1 MDLPCEIWEKIIIQ
15 IKDVKECVKLFKSFP
30 KITQE
35 YIREVFN
42 NHIES
47 IQIKILYSFENCIF
61 LAIENKRIII
71 LMDDDL
77 YNDIEYVR
85 IMNAGCFVSVDKKGK
100 IIFWDSKK
108 HKYIDCIEIKNKL
121 ENIEFHPTDSRMVVS
136 LIRENLGLEFQSLH
150 LKNDGID
157 FNQTLLAYEPDFLIE
172 IVYHPTLL
180 YVLLIRYKN
189 YQIYSI
195 YLWKYNE
202 TTGGGELEYSPFERV
217 ELPFIMSS
225 GIDYYDNFIYMY
237 NLPFT
242 ILENGDF
249 ECLGKGISYYYILQ
263 MGISNNKFY
272 QKGNERILY
281 NGRRQVFDYVRVN
294 HKIIYLVDGYKI
306 IEQDGADSR
315 IIYENNQ
322 QPISELT
329 YKDDYI
335 IFLENIVF
343 KKININ
349 NFGIYNVEEIINIQ
363 KPPSDFCV
371 L

>member
-1 MDLPCEIWEKIIIQ
+1 MELPCEIWEKIIIQ
-15 IKDVKECVKLFKSFP
+15 IKDCKNCIKLYDSFP

-35 YIREVFN
+35 YIHEVFET
-42 NHIES
+42 HMES
-47 IQIKILYSFENCIF
+47 IQTKILYSFENCVF
-61 LAIENKRIII
+61 LGIENKRVIIFK
-71 LMDDDL
+71 DDNI

-85 IMNAGCFVSVDKKGK
+85 IMNNDNIVSVDKNGK
-100 IIFWDSKK
+100 IIFWDIKK
-108 HKYIDCIEIKNKL
+108 YKYIDCIEIESKL
-121 ENIEFHPTDSRMVVS
+121 ENIEFHPTESRMIVS

-150 LKNDGID
+150 LKKNGID
-157 FNQTLLAYEPDFLIE
+157 FNQTLIAHEPEFLIK
-172 IVYHPTLL
+172 IVYHPTLP
-180 YVLLIRYKN
+180 YVLLIRHKN

-202 TTGGGELEYSPFERV
+202 ENSENELEYSAFERI
-217 ELPFIMSS
+217 ELPFIMNS
-225 GIDYYDNFIYMY
+225 GIEYFENFIYMY
-237 NLPFT
+237 YLPFR

-249 ECLGKGISYYYILQ
+249 ECLGKGVFNYYILK
-263 MGISNNKFY
+263 MKIKNNKFY
-272 QKGNERILY
+272 QKENERILY
-281 NGRRQVFDYVRVN
+281 NGGKQVFDYVRVN

-306 IEQDGADSR
+306 IEQDGANSR

-349 NFGIYNVEEIINIQ
+349 NFGMYIVEEIINIQ